1 MLFDHVNNYQ
11 SFKKMS
17 NDTFDNSLN
26 EDSGKKFVKTSL
38 NNESK
43 KSDELGRTNRRFRTS
58 FEQSQLEA
66 LEKVFEKTHYP
77 DAYFREE
84 IAIQTG
90 LTEAKVQ
97 VKYKNILKTIPFIFI

>member
-1 MLFDHVNNYQ
+1 MMLFDHVNNYQ
-11 SFKKMS
+11 SFKNLN
-17 NDTFDNSLN
+17 NDTYDASLSEDNDRKLI
-26 EDSGKKFVKTSL
+26 KT
-38 NNESK
+38 SK

-58 FEQSQLEA
+58 FEQPQLEA

-97 VKYKNILKTIPFIFI
+97 VIFIVCFKFNHFKFALF

>member
-11 SFKKMS
+11 SFKSMN
-17 NDTFDNSLN
+17 NDTYDNDLSEDNSKTL
-26 EDSGKKFVKTSL
+26 VKT
-38 NNESK
+38 K

-97 VKYKNILKTIPFIFI
+97 VI

>member
-1 MLFDHVNNYQ
+1 MMLFDHVNNYQ
-11 SFKKMS
+11 SFKSMN
-17 NDTFDNSLN
+17 NDTYDNDLSEDNSKTL
-26 EDSGKKFVKTSL
+26 VKT
-38 NNESK
+38 K

-97 VKYKNILKTIPFIFI
+97 VI